1 MVIDPQTVDRL
12 HAIVRRETLSLLMY
26 VGQAFPWTTV
36 KQVGTLAELKRI
48 IDEER
53 AAIASLGLYLTRRR
67 APVPWLGSYPSD
79 FTTINFL
86 SLEYLLPRLV
96 DFERSSLAQLEKDL
110 PAIHDTEAMQQ
121 MGKLVQMKR
130 EHLRELELLALP
142 KPASA

>member
-36 KQVGTLAELKRI
+36 KQLGNLAELKRI
-48 IDEER
+48 IDEEK
-53 AAIASLGLYLTRRR
+53 AAIASLGLYLARRR

-79 FTTINFL
+79 FTTVNFL
-86 SLEYLLPRLV
+86 SLDYILPRLV

-110 PAIHDTEAMQQ
+110 PAIHDTDARQQ
-121 MGKLVQMKR
+121 MAKLLQMKR
-130 EHLRELELLALP
+130 EHLRELELLAMP
-142 KPASA
+142 RPASA